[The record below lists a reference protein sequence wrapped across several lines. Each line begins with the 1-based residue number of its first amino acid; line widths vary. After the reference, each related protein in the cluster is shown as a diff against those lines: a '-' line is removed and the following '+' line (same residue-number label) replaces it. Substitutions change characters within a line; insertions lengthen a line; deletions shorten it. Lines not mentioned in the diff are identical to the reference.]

1 MFELRISKRV
11 EKQIKI
17 LKKEYQVEIIDALTA
32 IKEDPLLGKPLD
44 RDLNGRFSY
53 RFASYRI
60 IYKIDQKDKV
70 VEILWAEHRGRV
82 YN

>member
-17 LKKEYQVEIIDALTA
+17 LKKEYQVEIIDALTE